1 MNRTTGTDLAQ
12 QGQSL
17 HNGDS
22 PHCANGKKALS
33 SQHMSKGR
41 TSWAWVPTLYFAEG
55 LPYVLIVTVS
65 AIMFK
70 QLGTSNADVA
80 LYTSWL
86 YLPWVIKPIWS
97 PFVDLAKT
105 KRWWLLLTQLILGAG
120 LAGIA
125 LTLHAGNFFKWSLA
139 IMWLLAFSSATH
151 DISIDGFYL
160 LGLDEG
166 EQSLFVGIRNTAYRI
181 AMIAGQGG
189 LLILVGYFQNR
200 FGDVTN
206 AWSLGFLIAGGLMI
220 LLFLYHSSILPHPVA
235 DCTIAVSGKNILKE
249 FGRTFVS
256 YFSKPD
262 ILTAVL
268 FILLFRFPEAQIGKI
283 APLFLVDSIENGGL
297 GLTTAQ
303 IGFAQG
309 TLGVI
314 GLLLGGIL
322 GGITLSRHGL
332 KKCIWWMVGAISLPD
347 LVYVYLSWMPTQNI
361 AVVSSCIFIEQLG
374 YGFGFT
380 AFTLFLMYV
389 ARGEHQ
395 TSHYAISTG
404 IMALGMMLP
413 GMISGRLQEMMGYR
427 WFFVW
432 IIACCAITCLVS
444 ALIKYEPEFG
454 KKQ

>member
-1 MNRTTGTDLAQ
+1 MGA
-12 QGQSL
+12 
-17 HNGDS
+17 
-22 PHCANGKKALS
+22 P
-33 SQHMSKGR
+33 R

-55 LPYVLIVTVS
+55 LPYVLVVTVS

-70 QLGTSNADVA
+70 QLGISNTEVA

-86 YLPWVIKPIWS
+86 YLPWVIKPFWS
-97 PFVDLAKT
+97 PFVDLVKT

-120 LAGIA
+120 LAGVG
-125 LTLHAGNFFKWSLA
+125 LTLNTPNFFRWTLA
-139 IMWLLAFSSATH
+139 ILWLMAFSSATH
-151 DISIDGFYL
+151 DISIDGFYM

-166 EQSLFVGIRNTAYRI
+166 EQSMFVGIRNTAYRI

-189 LLILVGYFQNR
+189 LLILVGLFQKM
-200 FGDVTN
+200 FGSAVR

-220 LLFLYHSSILPHPVA
+220 LLWLYHSYILPHPVA
-235 DCTIAVSGKNILKE
+235 DCTTGVSGKNIVKE
-249 FGRTFVS
+249 FGMTFVS
-256 YFSKPD
+256 YFQKPY
-262 ILTAVL
+262 IIPALL

-283 APLFLVDSIENGGL
+283 APLFLIDDIANGGL
-297 GLTTAQ
+297 GLTTQQ

-322 GGITLSRHGL
+322 GGITLSKFGL
-332 KKCIWWMVGAISLPD
+332 KKCIWFMVAAISVPD
-347 LVYVYLSWMPTQNI
+347 LVYVYLSWMPTQNMALI
-361 AVVSSCIFIEQLG
+361 SSCIFIEQMG

-380 AFTLFLMYV
+380 AYTLFLMYF

-413 GMISGRLQEMMGYR
+413 GMISGWLQEHMGYQ

-432 IIACCAITCLVS
+432 IIACCAVTCVVS
-444 ALIKYEPEFG
+444 ALIKYEKKKK

>member
-1 MNRTTGTDLAQ
+1 MAASRA
-12 QGQSL
+12 
-17 HNGDS
+17 
-22 PHCANGKKALS
+22 
-33 SQHMSKGR
+33 
-41 TSWAWVPTLYFAEG
+41 SWAWVPTLYFAEG
-55 LPYVLIVTVS
+55 LPYVLVVTVS
-65 AIMFK
+65 VVMFK
-70 QLGTSNADVA
+70 QLGISNADVA

-86 YLPWVIKPIWS
+86 YLPWVIKPFWS
-97 PFVDLAKT
+97 PFVDLVKT

-120 LAGIA
+120 LAGVA
-125 LTLHAGNFFKWSLA
+125 LTLNTTNFFRWSLA

-160 LGLDEG
+160 LALDEG

-189 LLILVGYFQNR
+189 LLMLVGLFEKLWGSTVR
-200 FGDVTN
+200 
-206 AWSLGFLIAGGLMI
+206 AWSLGFMIAGGLMI
-220 LLFLYHSSILPHPVA
+220 LLWLYHSYILPHPVA
-235 DCTIAVSGKNILKE
+235 DCTTGTSGQNIIKE
-249 FGRTFVS
+249 FGMTFVS
-256 YFSKPD
+256 YFRKPY
-262 ILTAVL
+262 IISALL

-283 APLFLVDSIENGGL
+283 APLFLIDDIVQGGL
-297 GLTTAQ
+297 GLTTQQ

-322 GGITLSRHGL
+322 GGITLSRFGL
-332 KKCIWWMVGAISLPD
+332 KKCIWYMVAAISVPD
-347 LVYVYLSWMPTQNI
+347 LVYVYLSWMPTQDI
-361 AVVSSCIFIEQLG
+361 ALVSSCIFIEQLG

-380 AFTLFLMYV
+380 AYTLFLMYF

-413 GMISGRLQEMMGYR
+413 GMFSGKLQELMGYR
-427 WFFVW
+427 TFFIW
-432 IIACCAITCLVS
+432 IIACCAVTCIVS
-444 ALIKYEPEFG
+444 ALIKYEPDFG

>member
-1 MNRTTGTDLAQ
+1 MGA
-12 QGQSL
+12 
-17 HNGDS
+17 
-22 PHCANGKKALS
+22 P
-33 SQHMSKGR
+33 R

-55 LPYVLIVTVS
+55 LPYVLVVTVS

-70 QLGTSNADVA
+70 QLGISNTEVA

-86 YLPWVIKPIWS
+86 YLPWVIKPFWS
-97 PFVDLAKT
+97 PFVDLVKT

-120 LAGIA
+120 LAGVG
-125 LTLHAGNFFKWSLA
+125 LTLNTPNFFRWTLA
-139 IMWLLAFSSATH
+139 ILWLMAFSSATH
-151 DISIDGFYL
+151 DISIDGFYM

-166 EQSLFVGIRNTAYRI
+166 EQSMFVGIRNTAYRI

-189 LLILVGYFQNR
+189 LLILVGLFQKM
-200 FGDVTN
+200 FGSAVR

-220 LLFLYHSSILPHPVA
+220 LLWLYHSYILPHPVA
-235 DCTIAVSGKNILKE
+235 DCTTGVSGKNIVKE
-249 FGRTFVS
+249 FGMTFVS
-256 YFSKPD
+256 YFQKPY
-262 ILTAVL
+262 IVPALL

-283 APLFLVDSIENGGL
+283 APLFLIDDIANGGL
-297 GLTTAQ
+297 GLTTQQ

-322 GGITLSRHGL
+322 GGITLSKFGL
-332 KKCIWWMVGAISLPD
+332 KKCIWFMVAAISVPD
-347 LVYVYLSWMPTQNI
+347 LVYVYLSWMPTQNMALI
-361 AVVSSCIFIEQLG
+361 SSCIFIEQMG

-380 AFTLFLMYV
+380 AYTLFLMYF

-413 GMISGRLQEMMGYR
+413 GMISGWLQEHMGYQ

-432 IIACCAITCLVS
+432 IIACCSVTCVVS
-444 ALIKYEPEFG
+444 ALIKYEPDFG

>member
-1 MNRTTGTDLAQ
+1 MGA
-12 QGQSL
+12 
-17 HNGDS
+17 
-22 PHCANGKKALS
+22 P
-33 SQHMSKGR
+33 R

-55 LPYVLIVTVS
+55 LPYVLVVTVS

-70 QLGTSNADVA
+70 QLGISNTEVA

-86 YLPWVIKPIWS
+86 YLPWVIKPFWS
-97 PFVDLAKT
+97 PFVDLVKT

-120 LAGIA
+120 LAGVG
-125 LTLHAGNFFKWSLA
+125 LTLNTPNFFRWTLSIL
-139 IMWLLAFSSATH
+139 WLMAFSSATH
-151 DISIDGFYL
+151 DISIDGFYM

-166 EQSLFVGIRNTAYRI
+166 EQSMFVGIRNTAYRI

-189 LLILVGYFQNR
+189 LLILVGLFQKM
-200 FGDVTN
+200 FGSAVR
-206 AWSLGFLIAGGLMI
+206 AWSLGFLISGGLMI
-220 LLFLYHSSILPHPVA
+220 LLWLYHSYILPHPVA
-235 DCTIAVSGKNILKE
+235 DCTTGVSGKNIVKE
-249 FGRTFVS
+249 FGMTFVS
-256 YFSKPD
+256 YFQKPY
-262 ILTAVL
+262 IIPALL

-283 APLFLVDSIENGGL
+283 APLFLIDDIANGGL
-297 GLTTAQ
+297 GLTTQQ

-322 GGITLSRHGL
+322 GGITLSKFGL
-332 KKCIWWMVGAISLPD
+332 KKCIWFMVAAISVPD
-347 LVYVYLSWMPTQNI
+347 LVYVYLSWMPTQNMALI
-361 AVVSSCIFIEQLG
+361 SSCIFIEQMG

-380 AFTLFLMYV
+380 AYTLFLMYF

-413 GMISGRLQEMMGYR
+413 GMISGWLQEHMGYQ

-432 IIACCAITCLVS
+432 IIACCAVTCVVS
-444 ALIKYEPEFG
+444 ALIKYEPDFG

>member
-1 MNRTTGTDLAQ
+1 MAST
-12 QGQSL
+12 
-17 HNGDS
+17 
-22 PHCANGKKALS
+22 K
-33 SQHMSKGR
+33 

-55 LPYVLIVTVS
+55 LPYVLVVTVS
-65 AIMFK
+65 TIMFK
-70 QLGTSNADVA
+70 QLGLSNTEVA

-86 YLPWVIKPIWS
+86 YLPWVIKPFWS
-97 PFVDLAKT
+97 PFVDLVKT

-120 LAGIA
+120 LAGVA
-125 LTLHAGNFFKWSLA
+125 LTLNTSGFVRWSLA
-139 IMWLLAFSSATH
+139 ILWLLAFSSATH

-189 LLILVGYFQNR
+189 LLLLVDWLKKRFDTIIPPNIDFHTFHTGVWMGYIPAPSK
-200 FGDVTN
+200 DYAMTY

-220 LLFLYHSSILPHPVA
+220 LLWLYHSYILPHPVA
-235 DCTIAVSGKNILKE
+235 DCTSSTSGSNIVKE
-249 FGRTFVS
+249 FGMTFVS
-256 YFSKPD
+256 FFKKPY
-262 ILTAVL
+262 IIPALL
-268 FILLFRFPEAQIGKI
+268 FILLFRFPEAQLGKI
-283 APLFLVDSIENGGL
+283 SPLFLIDSADAGGL
-297 GLTTAQ
+297 ALTTGQ
-303 IGFAQG
+303 VGLAQG

-322 GGITLSRHGL
+322 GGLTLSRFGL
-332 KKCIWWMVGAISLPD
+332 KKCIWYMVAAISIPD
-347 LVYVYLSWMPTQNI
+347 LVYVYLSWMPSQNM
-361 AVVSSCIFIEQLG
+361 ALVSSCIFIEQLG

-380 AFTLFLMYV
+380 AYTLFLMYF

-413 GMISGRLQEMMGYR
+413 GMFSGKLQELMGYR
-427 WFFVW
+427 TFFIW
-432 IIACCAITCLVS
+432 IIACCAVTCVVS
-444 ALIKYEPEFG
+444 ALIKYEPDFG

>member
-1 MNRTTGTDLAQ
+1 MGA
-12 QGQSL
+12 
-17 HNGDS
+17 
-22 PHCANGKKALS
+22 P
-33 SQHMSKGR
+33 R

-55 LPYVLIVTVS
+55 LPYVLVVTVS

-70 QLGTSNADVA
+70 QLGISNTEVA

-86 YLPWVIKPIWS
+86 YLPWVIKPFWS
-97 PFVDLAKT
+97 PFVDLVKT

-120 LAGIA
+120 LASVG
-125 LTLHAGNFFKWSLA
+125 LTLNTPNFFRWTLA
-139 IMWLLAFSSATH
+139 ILWLMAFSSATH
-151 DISIDGFYL
+151 DISIDGFYM

-166 EQSLFVGIRNTAYRI
+166 EQSMFVGIRNTAYRI

-189 LLILVGYFQNR
+189 LLILVGLFQKM
-200 FGDVTN
+200 FGSTVR

-220 LLFLYHSSILPHPVA
+220 LLWLYHSYILPHPVA
-235 DCTIAVSGKNILKE
+235 DCTTGVSGKNIVKE
-249 FGRTFVS
+249 FGMTFVS
-256 YFSKPD
+256 YFQKPY
-262 ILTAVL
+262 IIPALL

-283 APLFLVDSIENGGL
+283 APLFLIDDIANGGL
-297 GLTTAQ
+297 GLTTQQ

-322 GGITLSRHGL
+322 GGITLSKFGL
-332 KKCIWWMVGAISLPD
+332 KKCIWFMVAAISVPD
-347 LVYVYLSWMPTQNI
+347 LVYVYLSWMPTQNMALI
-361 AVVSSCIFIEQLG
+361 SSCIFIEQMG

-380 AFTLFLMYV
+380 AYTLFLMYF

-413 GMISGRLQEMMGYR
+413 GMISGWLQEHMGYQ

-432 IIACCAITCLVS
+432 IIACCAVTCVVS
-444 ALIKYEPEFG
+444 ALIKYEPDFG

>member
-1 MNRTTGTDLAQ
+1 MGA
-12 QGQSL
+12 
-17 HNGDS
+17 
-22 PHCANGKKALS
+22 P
-33 SQHMSKGR
+33 R

-55 LPYVLIVTVS
+55 LPYVLVVTVS

-70 QLGTSNADVA
+70 QLGISNTEVA

-86 YLPWVIKPIWS
+86 YLPWVIKPFWS
-97 PFVDLAKT
+97 PFVDLVKT
-105 KRWWLLLTQLILGAG
+105 KRWWLLVTQLILGAG
-120 LAGIA
+120 LASVA
-125 LTLHAGNFFKWSLA
+125 LTLNTPNFFRWTLA
-139 IMWLLAFSSATH
+139 ILWLMAFSSATH
-151 DISIDGFYL
+151 DISIDGFYM

-166 EQSLFVGIRNTAYRI
+166 EQSMFVGIRNTAYRI

-189 LLILVGYFQNR
+189 LLILVGLFQKM
-200 FGDVTN
+200 FGSAVR

-220 LLFLYHSSILPHPVA
+220 LLWLYHSYILPHPVA
-235 DCTIAVSGKNILKE
+235 DCTTGVSGKNIVKE
-249 FGRTFVS
+249 FGMTFVS
-256 YFSKPD
+256 YFQKPY
-262 ILTAVL
+262 IIPALL

-283 APLFLVDSIENGGL
+283 APLFLIDDIANGGL
-297 GLTTAQ
+297 GLTTQQ

-322 GGITLSRHGL
+322 GGITLSKFGL
-332 KKCIWWMVGAISLPD
+332 KKCIWFMVAAISVPD
-347 LVYVYLSWMPTQNI
+347 LVYVYLSWMPTQNMALI
-361 AVVSSCIFIEQLG
+361 SSCIFIEQMG

-380 AFTLFLMYV
+380 AYTLFLMYF

-413 GMISGRLQEMMGYR
+413 GMISGWLQEHMGYQ

-432 IIACCAITCLVS
+432 IIACCAVTCVVS
-444 ALIKYEPEFG
+444 ALIKYEPDFG

>member
-1 MNRTTGTDLAQ
+1 MA
-12 QGQSL
+12 
-17 HNGDS
+17 S
-22 PHCANGKKALS
+22 PRA
-33 SQHMSKGR
+33 
-41 TSWAWVPTLYFAEG
+41 SWAWVPTLYFAEG
-55 LPYVLIVTVS
+55 LPYVLVVTVS

-70 QLGTSNADVA
+70 QLGISNTDVA

-86 YLPWVIKPIWS
+86 YLPWVIKPFWS
-97 PFVDLAKT
+97 PFVDLVKT

-120 LAGIA
+120 LAGVA
-125 LTLHAGNFFKWSLA
+125 LTLNTTYFFKWSLT

-151 DISIDGFYL
+151 DISIDGFYM

-189 LLILVGYFQNR
+189 LLILVGQFEKV
-200 FGDVTN
+200 FGSTVR

-220 LLFLYHSSILPHPVA
+220 LLWLYHSYILPHPVA
-235 DCTIAVSGKNILKE
+235 DCTIGVSGKNIIKE
-249 FGRTFVS
+249 FGMTFVS
-256 YFSKPD
+256 YFKKPY
-262 ILTAVL
+262 ILPALL
-268 FILLFRFPEAQIGKI
+268 FILLFRFPEAQLGKI
-283 APLFLVDSIENGGL
+283 APLFLVDDAAAGGL
-297 GLTTAQ
+297 ELTTGQ
-303 IGFAQG
+303 VGFAQG

-332 KKCIWWMVGAISLPD
+332 KKCIWYMVAAISVPD
-347 LVYVYLSWMPTQNI
+347 LVYVYLSWFPTQNM
-361 AVVSSCIFIEQLG
+361 ALVSTCIFIEQMG

-380 AFTLFLMYV
+380 AYTLFLMYF

-413 GMISGRLQEMMGYR
+413 GMISGMLQEHMGYR
-427 WFFVW
+427 TFFIWV
-432 IIACCAITCLVS
+432 IACCAVTCVVS
-444 ALIKYEPEFG
+444 ALIKYEPDFG

>member
-1 MNRTTGTDLAQ
+1 MAST
-12 QGQSL
+12 
-17 HNGDS
+17 
-22 PHCANGKKALS
+22 K
-33 SQHMSKGR
+33 

-55 LPYVLIVTVS
+55 LPYVLVVTVS
-65 AIMFK
+65 TIMFK
-70 QLGTSNADVA
+70 QLGLSNTEVA

-86 YLPWVIKPIWS
+86 YLPWVIKPFWS
-97 PFVDLAKT
+97 PFVDLVKT

-120 LAGIA
+120 LAGVA
-125 LTLHAGNFFKWSLA
+125 LTLNTSGFVRWSLA
-139 IMWLLAFSSATH
+139 ILWLLAFSSATH

-189 LLILVGYFQNR
+189 LLLLVDWLKKRFDTIIPPHIDFNTFHMGVWMGYIPAP
-200 FGDVTN
+200 GKDYAMTY

-220 LLFLYHSSILPHPVA
+220 LLWLYHSYILPHPVA
-235 DCTIAVSGKNILKE
+235 DCTSGTSGSNIVKE
-249 FGRTFVS
+249 FGMTFVS
-256 YFSKPD
+256 FFKKPY
-262 ILTAVL
+262 IIPALL
-268 FILLFRFPEAQIGKI
+268 FILLFRFPEAQLGKI
-283 APLFLVDSIENGGL
+283 SPLFLIDSADAGGL
-297 GLTTAQ
+297 ALTTGQ
-303 IGFAQG
+303 VGLAQG

-322 GGITLSRHGL
+322 GGLTLSRFGL
-332 KKCIWWMVGAISLPD
+332 KKCIWYMVAAISIPD
-347 LVYVYLSWMPTQNI
+347 LVYVYLSWLPSHNMI
-361 AVVSSCIFIEQLG
+361 LVSSCIFIEQLG

-380 AFTLFLMYV
+380 AYTLFLMYF

-413 GMISGRLQEMMGYR
+413 GMFSGKLQELMGYR
-427 WFFVW
+427 TFFIW
-432 IIACCAITCLVS
+432 IIACCAVTCVVS
-444 ALIKYEPEFG
+444 ALIKYEPDFG